1 MEYHKIVL
9 LHRIVVSLFLLHYI
23 VKGYFLLSGK
33 KETLVGYTAK
43 TRVAE
48 MILSVLF
55 LVTGIY
61 LVYAG
66 PSLSVLMYVKI
77 ALVFASIPLAII
89 GFRREKKPLA
99 ILAIIFLFLAYGL
112 AEMSKA
118 QYAKADKAPVDT
130 STEAADPVAVGKTV
144 YSSKCV
150 ACHGDKGDAGL
161 AGAKNLR
168 ITQLTDDQQKDIIKN
183 GKPGTGMSAFPD
195 LTDDQLNGLV
205 AYIKTLKQ

>member
-9 LHRIVVSLFLLHYI
+9 LHRIVVSLFLLHYMI
-23 VKGYFLLSGK
+23 KGFFLISDK
-33 KETLVGYTAK
+33 KETLTGYAAK

-55 LVTGIY
+55 LATGIY

-66 PSLSVLMYVKI
+66 PSLSVLQYVKI

-89 GFRREKKPLA
+89 GFKREKKPLA
-99 ILAIIFLFLAYGL
+99 ILAIVFLFLAYGL
-112 AEMSKA
+112 AEMNKA

-130 STEAADPVAVGKTV
+130 SAEAADPVAMGKTV
-144 YSSKCV
+144 YSAKCV
-150 ACHGDKGDAGL
+150 ACHGEKGDAGL

-168 ITQLTDDQQKDIIKN
+168 ITQLTDQEQKDIIRN

-195 LTDDQLNGLV
+195 LTDDQLSGLI